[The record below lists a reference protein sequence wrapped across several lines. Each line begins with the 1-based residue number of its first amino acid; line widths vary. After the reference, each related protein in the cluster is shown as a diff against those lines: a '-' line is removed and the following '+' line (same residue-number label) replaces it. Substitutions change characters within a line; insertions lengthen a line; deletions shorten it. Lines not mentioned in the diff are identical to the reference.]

1 LPSCEGGEETPSP
14 FGGGLGWGGKSHK
27 LAFACVYETDSSMT
41 DTEFIARAKRGDEAA
56 QRLLYEAHHAAA
68 FRLAYLLLQ
77 DACDAEEVVQDAF
90 VYVLR
95 SLHRYDPERGSF
107 WTWLRVVLVSR
118 CRNKRRRKQVE
129 TVSLETLAVAG
140 QAPADP
146 KPASDPAGLLE
157 VRGTQQAVWRALE
170 QVSPGARDA
179 LILRYYEGLPYAEIG
194 TILGCS
200 ADAARARVAH
210 GKTQLRRL
218 LSATQDDAACGRG
231 IVRPVEVG

>member
-1 LPSCEGGEETPSP
+1 MDE
-14 FGGGLGWGGKSHK
+14 
-27 LAFACVYETDSSMT
+27 
-41 DTEFIARAKRGDEAA
+41 DTIARATEGNEAA
-56 QRLLYEAHHAAA
+56 QRKLYEAHHAAA

-95 SLHRYDPERGSF
+95 SLHRYDAERGSF

-118 CRNKRRRKQVE
+118 CHNKRRRRQLA
-129 TVSLETLAVAG
+129 TVSLETLAAAG

-157 VRGTQQAVWRALE
+157 MHGTQQAVWEAL
-170 QVSPGARDA
+170 QRVSPGARDA

-194 TILGCS
+194 PILGCS
-200 ADAARARVAH
+200 ADAARARVVH
-210 GKTQLRRL
+210 GKAQLRRL
-218 LSATQDDAACGRG
+218 LSTTQDDAACEGG

>member
-1 LPSCEGGEETPSP
+1 M
-14 FGGGLGWGGKSHK
+14 
-27 LAFACVYETDSSMT
+27 D
-41 DTEFIARAKRGDEAA
+41 DTTHIARAIEGDEAA
-56 QRLLYEAHHAAA
+56 QQTLYEAHHATA

-107 WTWLRVVLVSR
+107 WTWLRVALVSR
-118 CRNKRRRKQVE
+118 CRNKRRRKQVPA
-129 TVSLETLAVAG
+129 VSLETLIAAG

-157 VRGTQQAVWRALE
+157 MHSTQQAVWKALQ

-194 TILGCS
+194 NILGCS

-210 GKTQLRRL
+210 GKTQLRCL
-218 LSATQDDAACGRG
+218 LSATQDDVACEGG